1 VEKQAYAEQSRDYAA
16 EQYVRPARRRGG
28 SLVQITAGDIH
39 KALGFSNRVPAVCR
53 ALKSKKFL
61 EENQL
66 VLEKVGGP
74 PSGQSTTV
82 AFTYRLK
89 DSRQRSNKTVG
100 DDSFSKLRGIGKDNF
115 RNLGGG
121 EAFIRKEREHFYH
134 IGDGQ

>member
-16 EQYVRPARRRGG
+16 EQYVRPARRRGD

-39 KALGFSNRVPAVCR
+39 KALGFRNRVPAVCQ

-66 VLEKVGGP
+66 VLEKVEGP

-89 DSRQRSNKTVG
+89 DSGQSSNKTAA
-100 DDSFSKLRGIGKDNF
+100 DDSFSKLRGIAKDIF

-121 EAFIRKEREHFYH
+121 EAFIRKEREHFYDS
-134 IGDGQ
+134 GENQ